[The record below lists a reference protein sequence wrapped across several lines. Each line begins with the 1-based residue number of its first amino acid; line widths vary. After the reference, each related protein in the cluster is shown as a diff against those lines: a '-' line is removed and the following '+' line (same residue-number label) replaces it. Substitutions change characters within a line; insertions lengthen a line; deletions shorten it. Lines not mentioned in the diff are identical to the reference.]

1 MTEPVV
7 LVFGSQGQVAQALV
21 KLADNFP
28 LQVTAAGRAVCDIAS
43 QKAVDSIVDKVKPQ
57 AIINAAAYTAVD
69 QAEDDAES
77 AQKLNATAVMYI
89 AQACSRHAIPLLHI
103 STDYVFNGQSQ
114 QPYREEDKTSALG
127 VYGATKLE
135 GEKLA
140 KQYCDKTI
148 ILRTSWVFSATGHN
162 FVKTML
168 RLFKE
173 KDSLNVVD
181 DQVGGPTAAD
191 AIAVTL
197 LQMTQQVLNEPTFSN
212 YGVYHY
218 CGNPEVTWCGFA
230 NAILACADQQ
240 SRRVGTIKPV
250 TSAEFPSKVTRPKYS
265 LLDCSKLK
273 KVFGIAP
280 CDWQNALTQVVKEI
294 ESNSDGV

>member
-21 KLADNFP
+21 KLADDFP
-28 LQVTAAGRAVCDIAS
+28 LHVEAAGRAVCDITS
-43 QKAVDSIVDKVKPQ
+43 QEAVDAIVDKIRPQ

-69 QAEDDAES
+69 QAEDDAEN
-77 AQKLNATAVMYI
+77 AQQLNAAAVMYL
-89 AQACSRHAIPLLHI
+89 AQACSRHTIPLLHI
-103 STDYVFNGQSQ
+103 STDYVFDGQSRR
-114 QPYREEDKTSALG
+114 PYREEDKTSALG
-127 VYGATKLE
+127 IYGATKLE

-140 KQYCDKTI
+140 ALHCDKTI
-148 ILRTSWVFSATGHN
+148 ILRTSWVFSATGQN

-191 AIAVTL
+191 AIATTL
-197 LQMTQQVLNEPTFSN
+197 LQMTQQVLKETFN
-212 YGVYHY
+212 DYGVYHY
-218 CGNPEVTWCGFA
+218 CGDPAVTWCGFA
-230 NAILACADQQ
+230 NAILERAAQQ
-240 SRRVGTIKPV
+240 SRRVGAIKPV

-273 KVFGIAP
+273 RVFGIAP
-280 CDWQNALTQVVKEI
+280 CDWQDALTQVVEEI
-294 ESNSDGV
+294 EGINDGV